1 MHFRFLEGR
10 QRQLR
15 IARTEDGQ
23 AVSFARSLRCFPSRL
38 GGWAVRSGMARRNS
52 RRIRLAACGVVC
64 VALAVLLAGCT
75 DAMRQRDR
83 LRIERVEN
91 AVLPMAMAALE
102 TGQMETAK
110 RLYGRL
116 LEVDPESFRARMG
129 LGETA
134 LRERQPADA
143 ARWYAQAI
151 EVAQVPAQRHE
162 ALLAHGRAALESGQL
177 QAAQES
183 FARLASP
190 EEQAPQA
197 SAAWGLNGVGLT
209 QLLQD
214 DLSAA
219 VESMERAVLWAP
231 SEPMF
236 RENLARARAML
247 ADREPLPDEEV
258 PVPAT
263 PSAIEPA
270 APAPVPEARAAPSVA
285 DESADALASE
295 ALPEATETLAEAPL
309 EAADALSDMPS
320 GRAEDAPVPADA
332 AETSEA
338 RAAPSAED
346 ASSDALASE
355 ALPDATETLAE
366 APLEAADALS
376 DMPVERAEDSPVPG
390 DAAETSEARAAPSAE
405 DASADAL
412 ASEALPDATET
423 LAEVPLEAADALS
436 DMPVDR
442 AEDSPV
448 PGSIA
453 ETSEARAASSAEAV
467 PVELPPEDRPPE
479 SELVEEIS
487 PEGTAETSEARDAP
501 WAEDEPDADGDAPA
515 ESASEAAPPRDPRGF
530 LVREGGQQFVQM
542 GAYRVRDS
550 AFSLAAR
557 LREMTDE
564 RVFVLEGSLYRVR
577 IGPLASQSALDM
589 LSDALD
595 AAGFGRPRRVP
606 SAGAEVLAD
615 AGTSAAATGT
625 SANPPSEPLGI
636 RPLMVS
642 GEEGRFMQ
650 FGAFQSH
657 AKAEALALR
666 LQESIAVPVF
676 IMETQQE
683 SGALLHRVRA
693 GPIDS
698 DATQRDLA
706 DAAQSL
712 GFEIE

>member
-1 MHFRFLEGR
+1 M
-10 QRQLR
+10 
-15 IARTEDGQ
+15 
-23 AVSFARSLRCFPSRL
+23 
-38 GGWAVRSGMARRNS
+38 
-52 RRIRLAACGVVC
+52 
-64 VALAVLLAGCT
+64 ALAVLLAGCA

-91 AVLPMAMAALE
+91 AVLPMATAALE

-134 LRERQPADA
+134 LRERQAADA

-151 EVAQVPAQRHE
+151 EVAQAPAQRHE

-197 SAAWGLNGVGLT
+197 SAAWGMNGVGLT

-214 DLSAA
+214 DLPAA

-247 ADREPLPDEEV
+247 AERGPFPDEEA
-258 PVPAT
+258 PAPAT
-263 PSAIEPA
+263 SYAIEPGASAPEPDA
-270 APAPVPEARAAPSVA
+270 APEPDDASLELVFSPPLVEEIPPPPAPEARVAPSAA
-285 DESADALASE
+285 DEPADALASE
-295 ALPEATETLAEAPL
+295 ALPEAADTLAE
-309 EAADALSDMPS
+309 MPAE
-320 GRAEDAPVPADA
+320 GAEDPLVPEDT
-332 AETSEA
+332 AETSEEQD
-338 RAAPSAED
+338 APSAED
-346 ASSDALASE
+346 E
-355 ALPDATETLAE
+355 
-366 APLEAADALS
+366 
-376 DMPVERAEDSPVPG
+376 
-390 DAAETSEARAAPSAE
+390 SAE
-405 DASADAL
+405 
-412 ASEALPDATET
+412 
-423 LAEVPLEAADALS
+423 
-436 DMPVDR
+436 
-442 AEDSPV
+442 
-448 PGSIA
+448 
-453 ETSEARAASSAEAV
+453 
-467 PVELPPEDRPPE
+467 
-479 SELVEEIS
+479 
-487 PEGTAETSEARDAP
+487 
-501 WAEDEPDADGDAPA
+501 DAPA

-530 LVREGGQQFVQM
+530 LVHEGGQQFVQM
-542 GAYRVRDS
+542 GAYRIRDS

-564 RVFVLEGSLYRVR
+564 QVFVLEGSLHRVR
-577 IGPLASQSALDM
+577 IGPLASQSALDI

-595 AAGFGRPRRVP
+595 AAGFGRPRMVP
-606 SAGAEVLAD
+606 SAGGGS
-615 AGTSAAATGT
+615 AGQDGEAAATAT
-625 SANPPSEPLGI
+625 SANPPSIPLGI

-642 GEEGRFMQ
+642 DEEGRFMQ

-657 AKAEALALR
+657 AKAQALALR
-666 LQESIAVPVF
+666 LQELIAVPVF
-676 IMETQQE
+676 IMETQLD

-693 GPIDS
+693 GPIES

-712 GFEIE
+712 GFDAAEG

>member
-1 MHFRFLEGR
+1 M
-10 QRQLR
+10 
-15 IARTEDGQ
+15 
-23 AVSFARSLRCFPSRL
+23 
-38 GGWAVRSGMARRNS
+38 
-52 RRIRLAACGVVC
+52 
-64 VALAVLLAGCT
+64 ALAVLLAGCA

-91 AVLPMAMAALE
+91 AVLPMATAALE

-116 LEVDPESFRARMG
+116 LEVDPESFSARMG
-129 LGETA
+129 LGEAA
-134 LRERQPADA
+134 LRERQAADA

-151 EVAQVPAQRHE
+151 EVAQAPAQRHE

-197 SAAWGLNGVGLT
+197 SAAWGMNGVGLT

-214 DLSAA
+214 DLPAA
-219 VESMERAVLWAP
+219 VESMEQAVLWAP

-247 ADREPLPDEEV
+247 AEREPFPDEEV
-258 PVPAT
+258 PAT
-263 PSAIEPA
+263 SYAIEPGASAPEPDA
-270 APAPVPEARAAPSVA
+270 APAPDDASLELVFSPPLVEEIPPPPTPEARVAPSVA
-285 DESADALASE
+285 DEPADALASE
-295 ALPEATETLAEAPL
+295 TLPEAAETLTEAPP
-309 EAADALSDMPS
+309 EMADTLTEMPAE
-320 GRAEDAPVPADA
+320 RAEDPLMPGGL

-338 RAAPSAED
+338 QDAPW
-346 ASSDALASE
+346 
-355 ALPDATETLAE
+355 
-366 APLEAADALS
+366 
-376 DMPVERAEDSPVPG
+376 
-390 DAAETSEARAAPSAE
+390 
-405 DASADAL
+405 
-412 ASEALPDATET
+412 
-423 LAEVPLEAADALS
+423 
-436 DMPVDR
+436 
-442 AEDSPV
+442 
-448 PGSIA
+448 
-453 ETSEARAASSAEAV
+453 AEAV
-467 PVELPPEDRPPE
+467 PVEPSPEDRPPE

-487 PEGTAETSEARDAP
+487 PEDAAETSEEQDAP
-501 WAEDEPDADGDAPA
+501 SAEDEPAEDAPA

-530 LVREGGQQFVQM
+530 LVHEGGQQFVQM

-564 RVFVLEGSLYRVR
+564 QVFVLEGSLHRVR
-577 IGPLASQSALDM
+577 IGPLASQSALDS

-595 AAGFGRPRRVP
+595 AAGFGRPRMVP
-606 SAGAEVLAD
+606 SAGGGS
-615 AGTSAAATGT
+615 AGQDGDVAATAT
-625 SANPPSEPLGI
+625 SANPPSVPLGI

-642 GEEGRFMQ
+642 DEEGRFMQ

-657 AKAEALALR
+657 AKAQALALR
-666 LQESIAVPVF
+666 LQELIAVPVF
-676 IMETQQE
+676 IMETQLE

-693 GPIDS
+693 GPIES

-712 GFEIE
+712 GFDAAEG

>member
-15 IARTEDGQ
+15 N
-23 AVSFARSLRCFPSRL
+23 V
-38 GGWAVRSGMARRNS
+38 

-91 AVLPMAMAALE
+91 AVLPMATAALE

-129 LGETA
+129 LGEAA

-247 ADREPLPDEEV
+247 ADREPLPDEEA

-270 APAPVPEARAAPSVA
+270 ASAPEPEAAPAPEVRVAPSAADASTDAPASETLPEATETLVEVPVEATDVLTDMPSERAEDPPAPGGAAETSEARAVPSA
-285 DESADALASE
+285 EDASTDALASE
-295 ALPEATETLAEAPL
+295 ALPDATGTLAEAPL
-309 EAADALSDMPS
+309 EAADALSDMLS
-320 GRAEDAPVPADA
+320 GRAEDAP
-332 AETSEA
+332 E
-338 RAAPSAED
+338 
-346 ASSDALASE
+346 
-355 ALPDATETLAE
+355 
-366 APLEAADALS
+366 
-376 DMPVERAEDSPVPG
+376 PG

-405 DASADAL
+405 DASTDAL
-412 ASEALPDATET
+412 ASEALPDATGT
-423 LAEVPLEAADALS
+423 LAEAPLEAADALS

-479 SELVEEIS
+479 SELVEGIS
-487 PEGTAETSEARDAP
+487 PGGAAETSEARAAP
-501 WAEDEPDADGDAPA
+501 SAEDEPDADGDAPA

-530 LVREGGQQFVQM
+530 LVREGGQRFVQM

-606 SAGAEVLAD
+606 SAGDEVLAD

>member
-1 MHFRFLEGR
+1 M
-10 QRQLR
+10 
-15 IARTEDGQ
+15 
-23 AVSFARSLRCFPSRL
+23 
-38 GGWAVRSGMARRNS
+38 
-52 RRIRLAACGVVC
+52 
-64 VALAVLLAGCT
+64 ALAVLLAGCA

-91 AVLPMAMAALE
+91 AVLPMATAALE

-134 LRERQPADA
+134 LRERQAADA

-151 EVAQVPAQRHE
+151 EVAQAPAQRHE

-197 SAAWGLNGVGLT
+197 SAAWGMNGVGLT

-214 DLSAA
+214 DLPAA
-219 VESMERAVLWAP
+219 VESMEQAVLWAP

-247 ADREPLPDEEV
+247 AERGPFPDEEA
-258 PVPAT
+258 PAPAT
-263 PSAIEPA
+263 SYAIEPGASAPEPDA
-270 APAPVPEARAAPSVA
+270 APAPDDASLELVFSPPLVEEIPPPPAPEARVAPSAA
-285 DESADALASE
+285 DEPADALASE
-295 ALPEATETLAEAPL
+295 ALPEAADTLAEMPAEGAEDPSVPEDAAEISEALDTPWAEDEYTDAPASEALPEATETLVEEPI
-309 EAADALSDMPS
+309 EVADTLSEMP
-320 GRAEDAPVPADA
+320 GEGAEDPLAPGGI
-332 AETSEA
+332 AETSEEQD
-338 RAAPSAED
+338 APSAED
-346 ASSDALASE
+346 E
-355 ALPDATETLAE
+355 PAE
-366 APLEAADALS
+366 
-376 DMPVERAEDSPVPG
+376 
-390 DAAETSEARAAPSAE
+390 
-405 DASADAL
+405 
-412 ASEALPDATET
+412 
-423 LAEVPLEAADALS
+423 
-436 DMPVDR
+436 
-442 AEDSPV
+442 
-448 PGSIA
+448 
-453 ETSEARAASSAEAV
+453 
-467 PVELPPEDRPPE
+467 
-479 SELVEEIS
+479 
-487 PEGTAETSEARDAP
+487 
-501 WAEDEPDADGDAPA
+501 DAPA

-530 LVREGGQQFVQM
+530 LVHEGGQQFVQM
-542 GAYRVRDS
+542 GAYRIRDS

-564 RVFVLEGSLYRVR
+564 QVFVLEGSLHRVR
-577 IGPLASQSALDM
+577 IGPLASQSALDI

-595 AAGFGRPRRVP
+595 AAGFGRPRMVP
-606 SAGAEVLAD
+606 SAGGGS
-615 AGTSAAATGT
+615 AGQDGDAAATGAAAT
-625 SANPPSEPLGI
+625 SANPPPIPLGI

-642 GEEGRFMQ
+642 DEEGRFMQ

-657 AKAEALALR
+657 AKAQALALR
-666 LQESIAVPVF
+666 LQELIAVPVF
-676 IMETQQE
+676 IMETQLD

-693 GPIDS
+693 GPIES

-712 GFEIE
+712 GFDAAEG

>member
-1 MHFRFLEGR
+1 
-10 QRQLR
+10 
-15 IARTEDGQ
+15 
-23 AVSFARSLRCFPSRL
+23 
-38 GGWAVRSGMARRNS
+38 MARRNS

-91 AVLPMAMAALE
+91 AVLPMATAALE

-129 LGETA
+129 LGEAA

-214 DLSAA
+214 DLPAA

-247 ADREPLPDEEV
+247 ADREPLPDEEA
-258 PVPAT
+258 PAPAT
-263 PSAIEPA
+263 PSAMAPA

-320 GRAEDAPVPADA
+320 GRAEDAPVPGDA

-355 ALPDATETLAE
+355 ALPEATETLVE
-366 APLEAADALS
+366 APLEAADALSDMSVERAEDSPVPEGAAEISEARAAPSVADESADALASEALPGAPETLVEEPLEVADALS

-390 DAAETSEARAAPSAE
+390 
-405 DASADAL
+405 
-412 ASEALPDATET
+412 
-423 LAEVPLEAADALS
+423 
-436 DMPVDR
+436 
-442 AEDSPV
+442 
-448 PGSIA
+448 GIA
-453 ETSEARAASSAEAV
+453 ETSEARDASSAEAV
-467 PVELPPEDRPPE
+467 PVEPPPEDR
-479 SELVEEIS
+479 S
-487 PEGTAETSEARDAP
+487 PEPA
-501 WAEDEPDADGDAPA
+501 ADGDAPA
-515 ESASEAAPPRDPRGF
+515 ESVSEAVPPRDPRGF
-530 LVREGGQQFVQM
+530 LVREGGQRFVQM

-564 RVFVLEGSLYRVR
+564 QVFVLEGSLYRVR

-625 SANPPSEPLGI
+625 SANLPSEPLGI